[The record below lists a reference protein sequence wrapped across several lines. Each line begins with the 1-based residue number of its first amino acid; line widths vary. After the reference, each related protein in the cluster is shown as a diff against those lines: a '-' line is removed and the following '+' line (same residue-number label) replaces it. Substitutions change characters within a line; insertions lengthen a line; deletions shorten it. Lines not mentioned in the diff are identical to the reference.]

1 MLQIGLPEILLIVL
15 LAIFLVR
22 KEQWPN
28 FFKFFIRTSSDI
40 KRQFEDIS
48 SEIKDEINADE
59 IIKDVFNENRLKEI
73 EKDAGQK

>member
-28 FFKFFIRTSSDI
+28 LFKFFIQTSSNI

-59 IIKDVFNENRLKEI
+59 IIKDVFNENRLREI
-73 EKDAGQK
+73 EKDDGKK

>member
-1 MLQIGLPEILLIVL
+1 LLQIGLPEILLIVL

-28 FFKFFIRTSSDI
+28 LFKFFIRTSSNI

-59 IIKDVFNENRLKEI
+59 IIKDVFNENRLREI
-73 EKDAGQK
+73 EKDDGKK

>member
-28 FFKFFIRTSSDI
+28 LFKFFVQTSSNI

-59 IIKDVFNENRLKEI
+59 IIKDVFNENRLREI
-73 EKDAGQK
+73 EKDDGKK

>member
-22 KEQWPN
+22 KEQWTN
-28 FFKFFIRTSSDI
+28 LFKFFIRTSSDI

-59 IIKDVFNENRLKEI
+59 IIKDVFNENRLREI
-73 EKDAGQK
+73 EKDDGKK

>member
-28 FFKFFIRTSSDI
+28 LFKFFIRTSSDI

-73 EKDAGQK
+73 EKDDGKK

>member
-28 FFKFFIRTSSDI
+28 LFKFFIWTSSDI

-59 IIKDVFNENRLKEI
+59 IIKDVFNENRLREI
-73 EKDAGQK
+73 EKDDGKK

>member
-28 FFKFFIRTSSDI
+28 LFKFFIQTSANLRKQFDNISSDL
-40 KRQFEDIS
+40 
-48 SEIKDEINADE
+48 KDEINADE
-59 IIKDVFNENRLKEI
+59 IIQDVFNENRMKEI
-73 EKDAGQK
+73 EKNDKQK

>member
-1 MLQIGLPEILLIVL
+1 MLQIGFPEILLIVL

-22 KEQWPN
+22 KDQWPN
-28 FFKFFIRTSSDI
+28 LFKFFIRTSSDI

-59 IIKDVFNENRLKEI
+59 IIKDVFNENRLREI
-73 EKDAGQK
+73 EKDDGKK